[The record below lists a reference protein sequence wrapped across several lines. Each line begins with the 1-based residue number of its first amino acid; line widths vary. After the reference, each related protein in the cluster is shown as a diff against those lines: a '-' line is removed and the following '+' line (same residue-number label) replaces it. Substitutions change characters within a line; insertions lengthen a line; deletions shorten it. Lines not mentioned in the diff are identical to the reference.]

1 MFNAEL
7 FLNTTTTA
15 VNDTQLLPVPEGE
28 YTAVSSPVTADSFRS
43 FDIRRGDRA
52 GTKGYALDLEWT
64 INDEAVKAQIG
75 REPKVRQSIMLDMT
89 ADGTGLDFGKGR
101 NIGLGRLREA
111 LGQNKDGQP
120 WSFAM
125 LGSQVARVKVK
136 HRMVEDKVY
145 AEVNEV
151 AKA

>member
-1 MFNAEL
+1 MFNPEL
-7 FLNTTTTA
+7 FLNTTVTETL
-15 VNDTQLLPVPEGE
+15 DTQLIPVPEGE
-28 YTAVSSPVTADSFRS
+28 YTAVSSPVSAESFRS
-43 FDIRRGDRA
+43 FDIKRGDRA

-64 INDEAVKAQIG
+64 INDESLKAQIG
-75 REPKVRQSIMLDMT
+75 REPKVRQSLMLDTT

-136 HRMVEDKVY
+136 HHLVDDKVY
-145 AEVNEV
+145 AEVSEV
-151 AKA
+151 SAV

>member
-1 MFNAEL
+1 MFNAEI
-7 FLNTTTTA
+7 FLNTQTNQA
-15 VNDTQLLPVPEGE
+15 ADTQLIPVPEGE
-28 YTAVSSPVTADSFRS
+28 YTALSSSVTADSFRS

-52 GTKGYALDLEWT
+52 GQKGYALDLEWT
-64 INDEAVKAQIG
+64 INDEELKRTLG
-75 REPKVRQSIMLDMT
+75 REPKVRQSLMLDMT

-136 HRMVEDKVY
+136 HRMVDDKVY
-145 AEVNEV
+145 AEVGEV
-151 AKA
+151 TKA

>member
-1 MFNAEL
+1 MFNPEV
-7 FLNTTTTA
+7 FLNTTTTSA
-15 VNDTQLLPVPEGE
+15 ADTQLLPVPEGE
-28 YTAVSSPVTADSFRS
+28 YTAVSSPVTKDSFRT
-43 FDIRRGDRA
+43 FDIKRGARA
-52 GTKGYALDLEWT
+52 GTKGMSLDLEWT
-64 INDEAVKAQIG
+64 INDEALKAELG
-75 REPKVRQSIMLDMT
+75 REPKVRQSMMLDT
-89 ADGTGLDFGKGR
+89 TGDGSGLDFGKGR

-145 AEVNEV
+145 AEVSEV
-151 AKA
+151 SAV